1 MADETNP
8 TLLAARKLADLLASI
23 EVNANWPAVETNA
36 QVLANGL
43 RTRGGPGIK
52 VAS

>member
-1 MADETNP
+1 MADEEVNP
-8 TLLAARKLADLLASI
+8 TLLAARKLADLLASV

-43 RTRGGPGIK
+43 RTRGGKGMK
-52 VAS
+52 AA